1 MARSDE
7 LENVWKEG
15 MAREAEPAPLTGKDL
30 QTIVASRVRKE
41 VKKVSEFVWAAIV
54 YQIILY
60 SFLAHTF
67 IRHWGDM
74 KIMLLCLAGAA
85 CYIPLTAALIRRKRT
100 LFRRSSEAPGSVVPD
115 VFRKVEDEYARLADF
130 FRFKRRMDWIGA
142 PVSCAIIVLV
152 TFTLFVPGGIEE
164 NPLAGLAVFALW
176 VGLSLIAIHAENKR
190 RFISPLRRLEL
201 VIDDLKRS

>member
-15 MAREAEPAPLTGKDL
+15 MAREAEPALLTGKDL

-74 KIMLLCLAGAA
+74 KIMLLCLAGGA
-85 CYIPLTAALIRRKRT
+85 CYIPLTVALIRRIRT
-100 LFRRSSEAPGSVVPD
+100 LFRRPSEAYGSVVPD

-130 FRFKRRMDWIGA
+130 FRFKRRMDWIGV
-142 PVSCAIIVLV
+142 PVSCAIIVVV
-152 TFTLFVPGGIEE
+152 TFTLFVPGGIEG

-176 VGLSLIAIHAENKR
+176 VGLSLIAIHAENKK
-190 RFISPLRRLEL
+190 RFISPLGHLEL